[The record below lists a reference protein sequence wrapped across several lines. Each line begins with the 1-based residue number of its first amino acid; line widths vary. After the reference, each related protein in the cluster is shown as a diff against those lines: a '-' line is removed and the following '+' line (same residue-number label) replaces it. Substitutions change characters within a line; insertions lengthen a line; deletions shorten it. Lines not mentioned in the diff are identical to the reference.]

1 MEAKRNL
8 SYKLS
13 KWLNGTSWT
22 DEKARS
28 LTERL
33 CGSYA
38 NEIGVNYNERCG
50 MPQREAIFNVLE
62 QLLDLVFPGY
72 TGKRSFT
79 TTEQYF
85 AVGSMVNDY
94 QNHYKLM
101 KACIIKP
108 FLSLQ
113 TLPNF

>member
-1 MEAKRNL
+1 MESKRNL
-8 SYKLS
+8 GYKLS
-13 KWLNGTSWT
+13 KWINGTSWT

-62 QLLDLVFPGY
+62 QLLDLLFPGY
-72 TGKRSFT
+72 TGNRSFT

-85 AVGSMVNDY
+85 VVDAAKHCQFFSY
-94 QNHYKLM
+94 
-101 KACIIKP
+101 
-108 FLSLQ
+108 SLVLELVPQ
-113 TLPNF
+113 DARGVDHF